1 MPGEA
6 EIRSESQIKYQELSA
21 FRRRPTKYPCNFLP
35 LSGYNV
41 PINLN
46 ENANWAGH
54 YLIMPNYTDFKNAI
68 TKKMKDPQWSTAVIF
83 LLTLFL
89 LFLWNSFRNI
99 EAPWVYT
106 IKYSHFLVQLDN
118 NNIDSVHI
126 KNLEVKGT
134 FREQASISLT
144 DATEP
149 VLVQN
154 FQTNLPSFQ
163 GEELLAKLVEQGVI
177 IDIAPTAEL
186 SPFWQFI
193 VGLLPWMVIIGIWVF
208 IMRRAQ
214 RIQGGP
220 GGLFSFGKSK
230 ARLHDV
236 QKPTITFKD
245 VAGME
250 NTKKDLKETIEFLKN
265 PAKFKKLGAKV
276 PKGILLFGPPG
287 TGKTLLARAVAGEA
301 GVSFYSISGSEFIEM
316 FVGVGASRVRDMF
329 QKAKTSQP
337 SIIFIDEIDAVG
349 RTRGAG
355 YGGGHDEREQTLN
368 QLLSELDGFEPH
380 EEVIV
385 IAATNRPDVL
395 DPALLRPGRFDRH
408 IVIDRPGWK
417 DRMAILVIHA
427 RGKMLAE
434 NLDLEGIAKGTPG
447 MTGADLENLVNEAAL
462 NATRENK
469 NAIDSHD
476 FEEAK
481 DKFLMGAVREETI
494 TDLEKRITAYHEAG
508 HTLVARELPG
518 TDPIHKVSIIPRG
531 MAMGVTQQLPE
542 EDRHF
547 YPKTYLKNKLA
558 VALGGRV
565 AEKIVFNDIST
576 GAQNDLK
583 EASSLAE
590 KMVAQWGMSD
600 KVGPVSLGRG
610 EEHPFLGRELAQPKR
625 YSEDMAWLMD
635 QEIRELLVGAES
647 TADAILKKN
656 RNILDNLAEALLTEE
671 VLDRDDVER
680 IIKAATG

>member
-1 MPGEA
+1 MPDY
-6 EIRSESQIKYQELSA
+6 K
-21 FRRRPTKYPCNFLP
+21 
-35 LSGYNV
+35 NV
-41 PINLN
+41 
-46 ENANWAGH
+46 
-54 YLIMPNYTDFKNAI
+54 F
-68 TKKMKDPQWSTAVIF
+68 TKKMKDSQWSTAIIF
-83 LLTLFL
+83 FLAL
-89 LFLWNSFRNI
+89 LFLFLWSTVRQI
-99 EAPWVYT
+99 ESPRIYT
-106 IKYSHFLVQLDN
+106 INYSQFLTEIHN
-118 NNIDSVHI
+118 NNIHSVHI
-126 KNLEVKGT
+126 KKLAVKGT
-134 FREQASISLT
+134 FREQTYISLT
-144 DATEP
+144 DGAEP
-149 VLVQN
+149 VSIKN

-163 GEELLAKLVEQGVI
+163 GEELLAKLEEHGVI
-177 IDIAPTAEL
+177 IDIAPTDEL

-193 VGLLPWMVIIGIWVF
+193 VGLLPWLVIIGIWMF

-230 ARLHDV
+230 AKLHDV
-236 QKPTITFKD
+236 QKPAVTFKD

-250 NTKKDLKETIEFLKN
+250 NTKKDLQETIEFLKN

-329 QKAKTSQP
+329 QQARKSQP

-355 YGGGHDEREQTLN
+355 LGGGHDEREQTLN

-385 IAATNRPDVL
+385 MAATNRPDVL

-417 DRMAILVIHA
+417 DRMAILAIHA
-427 RGKMLAE
+427 RGKVLAE
-434 NLDLEGIAKGTPG
+434 DLDLERIAKGTPG

-462 NATRENK
+462 IATRENK
-469 NAIDSHD
+469 NKIELHD

-481 DKFLMGAVREETI
+481 DKILMGAVREETI

-518 TDPIHKVSIIPRG
+518 TDPIHKVSIVPRG
-531 MAMGVTQQLPE
+531 MAMGVTQQQPE

-547 YPKTYLKNKLA
+547 YPKSYLKNKLA

-565 AEKIVFNDIST
+565 AERIVFNDVST

-600 KVGPVSLGRG
+600 KVGPLSLGRG

-635 QEIRELLVGAES
+635 QEIRELIVDAES
-647 TADAILKKN
+647 TAETILKNN
-656 RNILDNLAEALLTEE
+656 RTILDSLAEALITEE
-671 VLDRDDVER
+671 VLDQDAVER
-680 IIKAATG
+680 IIKTAKE